1 VTPEVP
7 DSRVPWHHLLKF
19 GSTSSEK
26 VVPWSR
32 RGPSPRPSRH
42 PPSAGPFGSLYKL
55 KKLGGG
61 HWQMCTQNPHLRDSR
76 QHPAH
81 DRACCTHT
89 AGYYPRC
96 PDLRPIGTP
105 IQVPVP
111 GRIGTRKRGI
121 SRFPFPAES
130 GIGNSLP
137 VSRPNR
143 ESGDGNCQWGFP
155 GVKAQI
161 SSRSGKSTFPP
172 APGRLIKNATI
183 T

>member
-1 VTPEVP
+1 
-7 DSRVPWHHLLKF
+7 
-19 GSTSSEK
+19 
-26 VVPWSR
+26 
-32 RGPSPRPSRH
+32 
-42 PPSAGPFGSLYKL
+42 
-55 KKLGGG
+55 
-61 HWQMCTQNPHLRDSR
+61 MCTQNPHLKDSR
-76 QHPAH
+76 QHPAQ

-105 IQVPVP
+105 VPVP
-111 GRIGTRKRGI
+111 GRIGKRPGGI

-137 VSRPNR
+137 VSRPIGNR
-143 ESGDGNCQWGFP
+143 GDGNCQWGFP
-155 GVKAQI
+155 GPSGRRPRSKVVTDLRLPLKAQV